1 VNYFEKEINELG
13 MNEAFETW
21 QKTVWGMVNNSG
33 TESEFKNE
41 DLAKK
46 FEIEMNGI
54 LSEL

>member
-1 VNYFEKEINELG
+1 

-21 QKTVWGMVNNSG
+21 QKTAWGMVNNSG

-54 LSEL
+54 LSEI

>member
-1 VNYFEKEINELG
+1 MNYFEKEINELG
-13 MNEAFETW
+13 MYEAFETW
-21 QKTVWGMVNNSG
+21 KKKAWGMVNSSG
-33 TESEFKNE
+33 AKSEFKNE